1 MASRVSHADAVE
13 ALTRLLGFRIVKDEG
28 LQTDLRKGRVH
39 VVVRS
44 FHEPK
49 RMVIRFHEDRGR
61 VAQRLVLESGSRLLR
76 FKAQLQV
83 ALEKQERIEKERLE
97 KFEKASESEAVK
109 RLLHCRFYK
118 ICPQARE
125 DRLYCTSGGFS
136 DCCDE
141 YQRFRKAEKLEALK
155 LRSTCTF

>member
-1 MASRVSHADAVE
+1 MRMASPISHADTVE

-28 LQTDLRKGRVH
+28 LQTDMRKGGFH

-44 FHEPK
+44 FVQPK
-49 RMVIRFHEDRGR
+49 RTEIRFHEDRGQGT
-61 VAQRLVLESGSRLLR
+61 QRLVLESSARLLR

-83 ALEKQERIEKERLE
+83 ALDKQERIHRERLE
-97 KFEKASESEAVK
+97 TFEKSSESEAVK
-109 RLLHCRFYK
+109 HLLYCRFYK

-125 DRLYCTSGGFS
+125 DRYYCVSGVMS

-141 YQRFRKAEKLEALK
+141 FQKFRKLEKLEGGK
-155 LRSTCTF
+155 GFHE